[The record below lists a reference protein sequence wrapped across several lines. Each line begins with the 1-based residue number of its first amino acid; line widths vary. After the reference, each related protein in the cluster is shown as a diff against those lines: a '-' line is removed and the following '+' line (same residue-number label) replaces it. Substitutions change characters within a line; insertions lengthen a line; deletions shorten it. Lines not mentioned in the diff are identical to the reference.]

1 MERVRQSL
9 QFLAMKH
16 KNELESLDSRLKMQT
31 NGIRINLTE
40 IINELESISEYSYRN
55 SSSNQNSSISNSN
68 ILLENK
74 LIEQNR
80 ELINAIKQLSEEK
93 LESKNMVSKL
103 EEELWSYRN
112 KNKVNKSFSLYLFF
126 LDFFQSLFLLE

>member
-1 MERVRQSL
+1 
-9 QFLAMKH
+9 MKH

-112 KNKVNKSFSLYLFF
+112 KNKVNKSFSLYLFV
-126 LDFFQSLFLLE
+126 

>member
-112 KNKVNKSFSLYLFF
+112 KNKVNKSFSLYLFV
-126 LDFFQSLFLLE
+126 

>member
-1 MERVRQSL
+1 LERVRQSL

-112 KNKVNKSFSLYLFF
+112 KNKVNKSFSLYLFV
-126 LDFFQSLFLLE
+126 

>member
-1 MERVRQSL
+1 
-9 QFLAMKH
+9 
-16 KNELESLDSRLKMQT
+16 MQT

>member
-1 MERVRQSL
+1 
-9 QFLAMKH
+9 MKH

>member
-1 MERVRQSL
+1 LERVRQSL